1 MSVVSNLSSETECL
15 GWREGRENVGGAN
28 GALFPLGLVCSDF
41 SALHAKCKKKC
52 LSLMFSCVE

>member
-41 SALHAKCKKKC
+41 SALHAKCKKK
-52 LSLMFSCVE
+52 MFEFNV